1 LDVMGGSNAVN
12 IGGIDAQRLDRIIQ
26 FMRRSFGGRQD

>member
-1 LDVMGGSNAVN
+1 VIGGSDAIN

-26 FMRRSFGGRQD
+26 FMR